1 MMSGG
6 MQGMQG
12 QGMNMNMQNSG
23 MAPGNTSNTAAH
35 SRYYAITSA
44 GMMSGMQGGM
54 QPGGSQL
61 MAHLQR
67 GSNMGPASGPGGQGM
82 GYQQNR
88 F

>member
-1 MMSGG
+1 MS
-6 MQGMQG
+6 
-12 QGMNMNMQNSG
+12 
-23 MAPGNTSNTAAH
+23 
-35 SRYYAITSA
+35 

-54 QPGGSQL
+54 QQGPGGSQL

-67 GSNMGPASGPGGQGM
+67 GNTMGSGGQGM

>member
-1 MMSGG
+1 
-6 MQGMQG
+6 MQG

-23 MAPGNTSNTAAH
+23 MAPGNTANTAALSH
-35 SRYYAITSA
+35 YHANATA

-67 GSNMGPASGPGGQGM
+67 GTNMGPASGPGSQGM

>member
-1 MMSGG
+1 
-6 MQGMQG
+6 
-12 QGMNMNMQNSG
+12 
-23 MAPGNTSNTAAH
+23 
-35 SRYYAITSA
+35 
-44 GMMSGMQGGM
+44 MMSGMQGGM